1 MRKTVHYIILF
12 ATACLLFAACS
23 RRTTDARRLLAC
35 IDSLADVNPDS
46 ADMLLRAIPDSAL
59 QKGEENLGRVEL
71 LLRIKTDDKL
81 YRPVT
86 HYRDTILRLVD
97 YFEQHPKVLPSLL
110 GSTGPALPYLYAGR
124 IFADLGDAPQSLDYY
139 QQALDVQPDI
149 PSPVG
154 EGRGELSLAK
164 QRCLILSQIGEQFY
178 YQELYGNALITFQKA
193 LCIAE
198 QTKDT
203 ISIIFKCRDIAE
215 QYKFLDK
222 PDSSLWFYE
231 RALDYAKESDN
242 SRRQIDITLQI
253 ARLNNQLG
261 KYNHARDLLKF
272 GLFKVD
278 SINISATY
286 SIAAT
291 TYLGLGIKD
300 SAFFYLSELVKV
312 GNLYGR
318 RFAHRELSEIFIQRG
333 DITAASEQFKQY
345 KLLDDSIQKRENAE
359 TVARMHA
366 AYNYQKH
373 KQKTMELELVNAHQ
387 KIAMVLIILSS
398 FFILGILYNIFR
410 KRQQRLRKKMQYL
423 QSLSEE
429 MRKTSSEF
437 QEMTVYRISELNT
450 RIQELQR
457 DSQAANQRHQEEMMR
472 LVAEKH
478 QLEFQLKKQKS
489 NEEVKAT
496 GMKAIK
502 QSTAYQHFVKLDNQ
516 KRDTPSFSDWAE
528 LQRCVNLYFPEFER
542 HLKSLCKMSN
552 QQYRACLLRW
562 LGFGPSS
569 TAFLTCYGKS
579 SVSNLYM
586 RLYENIMGKRG
597 TMKEFDELLSGL

>member
-1 MRKTVHYIILF
+1 MRKTVHYIFLF

-23 RRTTDARRLLAC
+23 RRTTYAKRLLAR

-81 YRPVT
+81 YHPVT

-97 YFEQHPKVLPSLL
+97 YFEHHRKVLPSLL

-124 IFADLGDAPQSLDYY
+124 IFADLGDAPQALDYY

-231 RALDYAKESDN
+231 RALDYAKKSDN

-272 GLFKVD
+272 GLSKVD

-437 QEMTVYRISELNT
+437 QEMTVCRISELNT

>member
-1 MRKTVHYIILF
+1 MRKTGHDIILF

-23 RRTTDARRLLAC
+23 RRTTYAKRLLAC

-86 HYRDTILRLVD
+86 HYRDTILQLID
-97 YFEQHPKVLPSLL
+97 YFEHHPKVLPSLL

-139 QQALDVQPDI
+139 QQALDVQSDI

-154 EGRGELSLAK
+154 KGRGELSLAK

-231 RALDYAKESDN
+231 RALDYAKKSDN

-272 GLFKVD
+272 GLSKVD

-437 QEMTVYRISELNT
+437 QEMTVCRISELNT

-457 DSQAANQRHQEEMMR
+457 DS
-472 LVAEKH
+472 
-478 QLEFQLKKQKS
+478 
-489 NEEVKAT
+489 
-496 GMKAIK
+496 
-502 QSTAYQHFVKLDNQ
+502 
-516 KRDTPSFSDWAE
+516 
-528 LQRCVNLYFPEFER
+528 
-542 HLKSLCKMSN
+542 
-552 QQYRACLLRW
+552 
-562 LGFGPSS
+562 
-569 TAFLTCYGKS
+569 
-579 SVSNLYM
+579 
-586 RLYENIMGKRG
+586 
-597 TMKEFDELLSGL
+597 

>member
-23 RRTTDARRLLAC
+23 RRTTYAKRLLAR

-222 PDSSLWFYE
+222 PDRSLWFYE

-437 QEMTVYRISELNT
+437 QEMTVCRISELNT